1 MIINIADVYAD
12 DKGSKGRA
20 TYVEICDP
28 MNDFIQSL
36 PQSEYTG
43 CIGLQL
49 NKRPGSNNDKPE
61 SKYKKIIE
69 PMWVWKKGDS
79 RSLDQIIDDSSPL
92 SKFFVGA

>member
-1 MIINIADVYAD
+1 
-12 DKGSKGRA
+12 
-20 TYVEICDP
+20 

-43 CIGLQL
+43 CVGLQL

-69 PMWVWKKGDS
+69 PMWVWKKGDD
-79 RSLDQIIDDSSPL
+79 RSLDQIIDDTSPL
-92 SKFFVGA
+92 KKFFM